1 MTVRSFLSG
10 TVNSLRH
17 ANSVIAKPVEPV
29 ITTTALT
36 GADATTTAITFTQP
50 AIGMPA
56 TSFTATSNPGS
67 ITRTANTSPI
77 TFESM
82 ALSPNTNY
90 TFALSA
96 VGANGTGPSTT
107 SDTVTTQDSYILTQ
121 TFTSS
126 GNFTVP
132 AGATKIAVFAIGG
145 GSGGNSGSGGGTSS
159 SHVGNSVHYG
169 TAGNGGLSA
178 AIAAFK
184 EVAVTPGDIYS
195 VTVGAGGAAGSTGGT
210 TSFGNLVNVNVNT
223 VTGNAG
229 ANLNSV
235 AAPTVGNGGSGGGSF
250 NNFEF
255 VTNHAGSSGNISNTP
270 ISLSQNLTGLGSVT
284 YTGTD
289 GGGGGAGG
297 FASPGVSNLNGGSGG
312 NAGGSG
318 GTGNARGAGGG
329 GGGAA
334 TGGSTSGGSGVGGAV
349 YVYVRY

>member
-29 ITTTALT
+29 VTSAALT
-36 GADATTTAITFTQP
+36 GADATTTAVAFTQP
-50 AIGMPA
+50 TIGMPA
-56 TSFTATSNPGS
+56 TSFTATSTPGS

-77 TFESM
+77 TYESM

-90 TFALSA
+90 TFAVSA
-96 VGANGTGPSTT
+96 VGANGTGAATT
-107 SDTVTTQDSYILTQ
+107 SGSVTTQDSYVLTQ

-145 GSGGNSGSGGGTSS
+145 GSGGNGGSGGSTSS
-159 SHVGNSVHYG
+159 SHIGNSSHWG

-184 EVAVTPGDIYS
+184 EVAVTPGDIYA
-195 VTVGAGGAAGSTGGT
+195 VTVGAGGGAGSPGGT
-210 TSFGNLVNVNVNT
+210 TSFGNLVSVAVNT

-235 AAPTVGNGGSGGGSF
+235 TAPTVGNGGSGGQSF

-255 VTNHAGSSGNISNTP
+255 VTNHAGTNGNISNTP

-297 FASPGVSNLNGGSGG
+297 LNSAGVSNLNGGSGST
-312 NAGGSG
+312 GGTG
-318 GTGNARGAGGG
+318 GTGNARGSGG

-334 TGGSTSGGSGVGGAV
+334 PTGGTTSGGSGQGGVV
-349 YVYVRY
+349 YVYIRY